1 MVKENIAVS
10 IIMSVYNAEN
20 YLNEAIDSIL
30 NQTFQD
36 FEFIIVEDASTDSS
50 YKILKEYEDKRIK
63 IIRNKSNIGLTRS
76 LNKALKYATG
86 KYIARMDA
94 DDICMPTRLEKQIH
108 YMEKHRNV
116 ALISCSFMRFGESEQ
131 KTIIRMNEVQ
141 IKGQLMFGS
150 VLPHPGF
157 IFRREIYSKYKI
169 RYNEKMKYAQDYDFQ
184 VRVARK
190 FKIACLPDI
199 LIKYRVSDKQI
210 SSQKSLEQQE
220 CANRVRQSQ
229 LYYYGIKCNQKQIE
243 LIRRIYMDEQSE
255 FKIPQIMNAYIFLI
269 RIVVKMNQSKFA
281 EKKVISE
288 IAVSYISKLNRVIK
302 GRWEKKILLL
312 GK

>member
-1 MVKENIAVS
+1 
-10 IIMSVYNAEN
+10 
-20 YLNEAIDSIL
+20 
-30 NQTFQD
+30 
-36 FEFIIVEDASTDSS
+36 
-50 YKILKEYEDKRIK
+50 
-63 IIRNKSNIGLTRS
+63 
-76 LNKALKYATG
+76 
-86 KYIARMDA
+86 
-94 DDICMPTRLEKQIH
+94 
-108 YMEKHRNV
+108 
-116 ALISCSFMRFGESEQ
+116 
-131 KTIIRMNEVQ
+131 
-141 IKGQLMFGS
+141 MFGS

>member
-1 MVKENIAVS
+1 
-10 IIMSVYNAEN
+10 
-20 YLNEAIDSIL
+20 
-30 NQTFQD
+30 
-36 FEFIIVEDASTDSS
+36 
-50 YKILKEYEDKRIK
+50 
-63 IIRNKSNIGLTRS
+63 
-76 LNKALKYATG
+76 
-86 KYIARMDA
+86 
-94 DDICMPTRLEKQIH
+94 
-108 YMEKHRNV
+108 
-116 ALISCSFMRFGESEQ
+116 MRFGESEQ

-157 IFRREIYSKYKI
+157 MFRREIYSKYKI

-210 SSQKSLEQQE
+210 SFRKFLEQQE

-255 FKIPQIMNAYIFLI
+255 FKIFQILNAYILLLS
-269 RIVVKMNQSKFA
+269 IVVKINQSKFE
-281 EKKVISE
+281 EKKVICE
-288 IAVSYISKLNRVIK
+288 IAISYIKKLNT
-302 GRWEKKILLL
+302 LLMEHARRKFCL
-312 GK
+312 GAYNK